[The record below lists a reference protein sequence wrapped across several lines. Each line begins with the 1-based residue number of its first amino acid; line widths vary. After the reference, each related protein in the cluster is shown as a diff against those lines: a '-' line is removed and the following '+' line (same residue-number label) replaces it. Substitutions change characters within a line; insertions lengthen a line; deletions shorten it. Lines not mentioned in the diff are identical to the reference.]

1 MFNCIEDI
9 LPLTASSF
17 YVSIINFT
25 LLHNI
30 KPSSKLAFKISPKML
45 PLDRDQQ
52 LYILERAQ
60 SNKCESII
68 VMLCPAP
75 AAALL

>member
-1 MFNCIEDI
+1 
-9 LPLTASSF
+9 
-17 YVSIINFT
+17 
-25 LLHNI
+25 
-30 KPSSKLAFKISPKML
+30 ML

-75 AAALL
+75 AAALLWPTCARFEYYSLSPKFRDKKAIAGAGFRRLLPHLGNFMAFPS

>member
-1 MFNCIEDI
+1 
-9 LPLTASSF
+9 
-17 YVSIINFT
+17 
-25 LLHNI
+25 
-30 KPSSKLAFKISPKML
+30 ML

-52 LYILERAQ
+52 VYILERAQ

-75 AAALL
+75 AAALLWPTCARFEYYSLSPKFRDKKAIAGAGFRRLLPHLGNFMAFPS